1 MLVGA
6 RWHIFTYSFGG
17 ILIIHWWLSQLA
29 VVFRVDRMGR
39 MGIADFQTK
48 PPTPRVHKNHRLYS
62 TQCLSAVFEA
72 PRGSFATLK
81 PDDLQKLKQMPGS
94 TAPVMSDG
102 FSFSSHLH
110 LGSWAHRTSWHQRRW
125 NERSPCRQGTG
136 TYHEN
141 VVMFVVIDGFCWPL
155 TVCFYHFLSL
165 FWLLIYVVPL
175 QRGNVPVPILRGFT
189 DDWATLWRWYL
200 KLKAMATAAHQL
212 SPMSHCWFDSSSC
225 DMTCKFRFF
234 FVVTHY
240 KPI

>member
-29 VVFRVDRMGR
+29 VVFRVDRMCR

-48 PPTPRVHKNHRLYS
+48 PPTPRIHKNHRLYS
-62 TQCLSAVFEA
+62 TQCLSALFKA

-141 VVMFVVIDGFCWPL
+141 VVMFVVIDGFCWLL
-155 TVCFYHFLSL
+155 TVRFYLFFGFSYMWFLYKGGMSQCPYWEDLRMIEPLCGDDTWSWKPWLLRPINWAQWFNESL
-165 FWLLIYVVPL
+165 FI
-175 QRGNVPVPILRGFT
+175 RR
-189 DDWATLWRWYL
+189 L
-200 KLKAMATAAHQL
+200 KLRHDL
-212 SPMSHCWFDSSSC
+212 
-225 DMTCKFRFF
+225 
-234 FVVTHY
+234 
-240 KPI
+240 